1 MPCLSLYN
9 GIDPRIA
16 RLPDVPN
23 SRFLQPSACILQPG
37 LYPIDGFVANKI
49 KPLNPIAF
57 GVFKY
62 SFMKFIASG
71 MFLLLALPTLLCA
84 QSRPLPPRIFF
95 SDLESGPNTGG
106 QNNRGAWVTIWGK
119 GFGAERGRATVTIGG
134 GPAAEYP
141 IWTDTKITFQL
152 GQAAKTGDIVVSIR
166 AEAGKAGSAGQ
177 SGSDASSKNNGGGS
191 LLSNGIPFVVR
202 PGKIYFVAVN
212 GSDRRNGSFLS
223 PWKSI
228 VQAKNRMSVGDVVYI
243 RDGVAQISEDNYTA
257 YLSMDHAGG
266 SNSGRTDAPKALVA
280 YPGARVTIGREH
292 GLDYGIRTP
301 NIAAREDWWVI
312 SQLHIVGGRQAIDIG
327 GTGWKIVGNDIECP
341 GGDGQVG
348 CVEASGASQVKFY
361 GNEVHNAGAPPEAS
375 KFYHAVYFSTD
386 SNHIDVGWNH
396 IHDNFTCRAVQ
407 FHSSP
412 LCRPGCGASDETGLD
427 QYDLHVHDNL
437 IHGDS
442 CNGIN
447 FATVDPSKG
456 PVEAYNNVIYH
467 VGVADPKDGGG
478 AFSCIY
484 VAGITNHGKPGAGT
498 VEVFNNTLYD
508 CGANHSRNSDGSRG
522 AFSVGGG
529 AGLTLRLRNNIVY
542 QLPGEVYLDGSKG
555 QISGERNLWFG
566 AGNSPGQTQGNV
578 SGDPLFVN
586 LGKLDCHLRN
596 GSPAIDAGAAVL
608 PANPF
613 VPGDGRATDKDG
625 VPRPQGKAFDLG
637 AYEAPR

>member
-1 MPCLSLYN
+1 
-9 GIDPRIA
+9 
-16 RLPDVPN
+16 
-23 SRFLQPSACILQPG
+23 
-37 LYPIDGFVANKI
+37 
-49 KPLNPIAF
+49 
-57 GVFKY
+57 
-62 SFMKFIASG
+62 MKLFSICAAT
-71 MFLLLALPTLLCA
+71 LLLALIHPLELAGQAGSPTPA
-84 QSRPLPPRIFF
+84 QNMPRIFF
-95 SDLESGPNTGG
+95 SDLESGPNIGG
-106 QNNRGAWVTIWGK
+106 QKNLGVWVTIWGK
-119 GFGAERGRATVTIGG
+119 GFGAERGASTVTVGG
-134 GPAAEYP
+134 GAAAEYP

-152 GQAAKTGDIVVSIR
+152 GPAAKTGDIVVSVREKAAR
-166 AEAGKAGSAGQ
+166 AGEGQ
-177 SGSDASSKNNGGGS
+177 STIGQSNATQSRHGDANLQSSNKGGPANPAARS
-191 LLSNGIPFVVR
+191 ASNGLPFTVR

-212 GSDRRNGSFLS
+212 GSDRQKGSVEA

-228 VQAKNRMSVGDVVYI
+228 VHAKNRMSAGDVTYI
-243 RDGVAQISEDNYTA
+243 KDGVAQTTEDSYTA
-257 YLSMDHAGG
+257 YLSMDRDGG
-266 SNSGRTDAPKALVA
+266 SNSGKRGAPKALVA
-280 YPGARVTIGREH
+280 YPGARVTIGKAH

-312 SQLHIVGGRQAIDIG
+312 SQLHIIGRQAIDMG

-348 CVEASGASQVKFY
+348 CVETSQASGIKFY
-361 GNEVHNAGAPPEAS
+361 GNEVHNAGAGPVAS

-396 IHDNFTCRAVQ
+396 IHDNLTCRAVQ

-412 LCRPGCGASDETGLD
+412 ICRPGCGSNDETGHD

-484 VAGITNHGKPGAGT
+484 LAGITNHGRAGTGT
-498 VEVFNNTLYD
+498 VEVFNNTFYD

-529 AGLTLRLRNNIVY
+529 PPGLTMRLRNNIVY
-542 QLPGEVYLDGSKG
+542 QLPGEIYMDGSKA
-555 QISGERNLWFG
+555 QITGEKNLWFG
-566 AGNSPGQTQGNV
+566 AGNGPGQTQGNIN
-578 SGDPLFVN
+578 GDPQFVD
-586 LGKLDCHLRN
+586 LGKFDFHLRDA
-596 GSPAIDAGAAVL
+596 SPARDAGTAVL
-608 PANPF
+608 PNNPF
-613 VPGDGRATDKDG
+613 VVSNGRTTDKDG
-625 VPRPQGKAFDLG
+625 VARPQGKAFDLG
-637 AYEAPR
+637 AYEASQ